1 MTAASGKNE
10 SVLVTCGRQPSRSW
24 LREVLGA
31 LLTAGVLL
39 GSAVS
44 PAQPGGGAGEPVNA
58 AMRAKI
64 VDRVSAALNETY
76 VFPDVARKM
85 EASLRKKLKAGAYD
99 KIANSAELAEV
110 LTRDLQEVS
119 KDKHLTLRFAP
130 TPPPGLD
137 AKGPGDPAARAQLRR
152 ELAAVNFGFEKVE
165 RLTGNVGYLDLRAFI
180 GAELAGDTAVAA
192 MNFLA
197 HSDALIIDLRQNGG
211 GEPSMIQLIT
221 SYFFDEPTHLNSF
234 YFRKGNTTEQYWTSA
249 HVAGKRMTDVPVYVL
264 TSPNTFSAAEEFTYN
279 LKNLKRATIVGETT
293 GGGAHPVSAHFLE
306 DVRLLMAI
314 PFGRAVNPI
323 TGTNWEGTG
332 VTPDLQIAADKALG
346 VAHVDALKKLR
357 ARARDD
363 QRKQQL
369 AWALQ
374 KVEALARPA
383 TVSPEVLKSFAGSYG
398 TSALLYENGSLWYQ
412 RRQGGF
418 KVRAVPM
425 TEDTLMLEGIDFHRL
440 RIEKDASGKVTG
452 LSGLFDDGRIE
463 KAPRGGS

>member
-1 MTAASGKNE
+1 MTAAS
-10 SVLVTCGRQPSRSW
+10 SRNGSDW
-24 LREVLGA
+24 RRDGMRA
-31 LLTAGVLL
+31 LLSAVVLL
-39 GSAVS
+39 VS
-44 PAQPGGGAGEPVNA
+44 TAAQAQPGRGEPVDA
-58 AMRAKI
+58 AARAKI
-64 VDRVSAALNETY
+64 VESVSKELNEAY
-76 VFPDVARKM
+76 VFPEVAKKM
-85 EASLRKKLKAGAYD
+85 EASLRQKLKAGAYD
-99 KIANSAELAEV
+99 KIARSDELAEA
-110 LTRDLQEVS
+110 LTRDLQAVS
-119 KDKHLTLRFAP
+119 KDKHLSIHFMSP
-130 TPPPGLD
+130 PPPGREPN
-137 AKGPGDPAARAQLRR
+137 APPTPEARAEFRR
-152 ELAAVNFGFEKVE
+152 EMASMNFGFEKLE
-165 RLTGNVGYLDLRAFI
+165 RLTGNVGYLDLRGFM
-180 GAELAGDTAVAA
+180 GAEIAGETAISA
-192 MNFLA
+192 MGFLA
-197 HSDALIIDLRQNGG
+197 NSDAIIIDLRQNGG
-211 GEPSMIQLIT
+211 GHPSMVQLIT
-221 SYFFDEPTHLNSF
+221 SYFFEEPTHLNSF
-234 YFRKGNTTEQYWTSA
+234 YIRKGNTTEQFWTSA
-249 HVAGKRMTDVPVYVL
+249 HVVGKRMTDVPIYVL
-264 TSPNTFSAAEEFTYN
+264 TSQRTFSAAEEFTYN